1 MHKHLQ
7 PQRACPRKQNHDAEL
22 RAKRPTDA
30 ATPASDSARRWA
42 HGLHRT
48 DRLRTLRTALL
59 TAACALLLT
68 LAPCAGFGASNALCN
83 DNDAYIRDHYGPQ
96 GITSC
101 KVKGHC
107 HAGRSPCRPRP
118 WTEARGLCSSNTR
131 GGAGAVGSSA
141 RLQLPSPQ
149 VAASLGV
156 CGNKKFKAI
165 VEENCPVTCVWLGNS
180 SLDV

>member
-7 PQRACPRKQNHDAEL
+7 PKRACPRKQNHDAEL

-30 ATPASDSARRWA
+30 ATPASDSARHWA

-107 HAGRSPCRPRP
+107 HAGRSPCRPTP
-118 WTEARGLCSSNTR
+118 WTEAPRPLLVQYTGR
-131 GGAGAVGSSA
+131 GGSSRLKRTAATAFPAGGCE
-141 RLQLPSPQ
+141 
-149 VAASLGV
+149 LG
-156 CGNKKFKAI
+156 GL
-165 VEENCPVTCVWLGNS
+165 W
-180 SLDV
+180 